1 MPDLDD
7 NKMEGLDPSSDL
19 ELDAQ
24 QPVEHPNEVSDD
36 ANSST
41 ATGED
46 DASLL
51 SVVRNVVGQEDEEG
65 DPTASPA
72 EGEEEK
78 ENDDTALAEE
88 DDENYSDVPFH
99 KHPRFQQLLRK
110 SKAYEQD
117 AQRYQNVQT
126 FIDQHGLSAE
136 EAADGLVIMS
146 LMKTNPAEAWK
157 RLRPTV
163 QNLLIAAG
171 EVIPQD
177 LQAKVQKGEMSQQA
191 ALEVSRARAQVQ
203 SQQAYQSFEQQRTQR
218 QQAVSAT
225 QALVGAADAWEAE
238 RRRKDPNF
246 DAKQEPLMKEV
257 LFIQQKEGKA
267 TTAEGVRDQ
276 LNRAYKAV
284 TLSAPKKAAPAQ
296 RTAPR
301 TNMSGQV
308 AGNQRPARK
317 STLDIINSVVANAG

>member
-1 MPDLDD
+1 MPSLDD
-7 NKMEGLDPSSDL
+7 NKNEGLDPSSDL

-24 QPVEHPNEVSDD
+24 QPVDHPNEVSDD

-51 SVVRNVVGQEDEEG
+51 SVVRNVVGQEEEVD

-78 ENDDTALAEE
+78 ADEGETAQEDNEE
-88 DDENYSDVPFH
+88 YSDVPFH

-126 FIDQHGLSAE
+126 FIDQHGLSAD

-171 EVIPQD
+171 EVVPQD

-218 QQAVSAT
+218 QQAVSAS

-246 DAKQEPLMKEV
+246 DAKQEPIMKEV
-257 LFIQQKEGKA
+257 LFIQQREGKA

-284 TLSAPKKAAPAQ
+284 TLSAPKAKTPTPRAA
-296 RTAPR
+296 R

-308 AGNQRPARK
+308 AGNQRPAKK